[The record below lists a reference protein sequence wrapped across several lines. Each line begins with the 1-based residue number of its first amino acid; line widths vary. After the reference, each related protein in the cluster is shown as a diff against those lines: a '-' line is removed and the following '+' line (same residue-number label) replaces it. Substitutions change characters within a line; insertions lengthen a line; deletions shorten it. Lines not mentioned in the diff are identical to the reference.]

1 MASENYD
8 DNVTCT
14 NSANHSG
21 IKLSFRCTA
30 CSLLKWRLQDILSIS
45 SFSEGWKRQ
54 IVTQIGKH
62 FVLFCGENM
71 ILILLKDYTEEI
83 SKWKWYWELSC
94 DAGHW
99 PALGERGRKKGKERG
114 KEVLL
119 SSEYYCHLHC
129 SLKPLKMISENVWKV
144 VLNKILKINIDY
156 FFYIPVRGIW
166 QMTSALRMYHIFLQH
181 VPHTSKKGAFMW
193 SKPMSHY
200 LPEVVQTN
208 HTYSVFSFIS
218 CKSRLG
224 DYVCEKTIS
233 L

>member
-1 MASENYD
+1 MAPENYD

-94 DAGHW
+94 DAGHR

-156 FFYIPVRGIW
+156 FF
-166 QMTSALRMYHIFLQH
+166 IFLSEEFGRWL
-181 VPHTSKKGAFMW
+181 VLWGCT
-193 SKPMSHY
+193 
-200 LPEVVQTN
+200 
-208 HTYSVFSFIS
+208 TYSYSMCRTLLKRVPLCDPSPCLIIFP
-218 CKSRLG
+218 R
-224 DYVCEKTIS
+224 
-233 L
+233 